1 MKEENLLE
9 LHIWDG
15 GGGGGGFEAAV
26 LVTLPVLASGS
37 PGDVHMLPTSK
48 KRKKTHKNPYPS
60 QMEASLWSMLPGQG
74 CCGGF
79 GVHWGGGRIWEAV
92 RLGIASQQEGQQ
104 LCHEEGG
111 SRAERIFMCERLS
124 GLKR

>member
-48 KRKKTHKNPYPS
+48 KKNKKGHKNPYPS

-74 CCGGF
+74 CCGGLGLIGVGARF
-79 GVHWGGGRIWEAV
+79 GR
-92 RLGIASQQEGQQ
+92 Q
-104 LCHEEGG
+104 
-111 SRAERIFMCERLS
+111 
-124 GLKR
+124 